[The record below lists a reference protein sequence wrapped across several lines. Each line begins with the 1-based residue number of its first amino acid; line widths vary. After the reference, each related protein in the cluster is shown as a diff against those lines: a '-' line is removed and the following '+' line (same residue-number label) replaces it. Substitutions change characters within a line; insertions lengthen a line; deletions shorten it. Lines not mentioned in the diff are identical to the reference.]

1 MSKSEKISW
10 TYWMALLAV
19 LLLFSYGCTS
29 KTKFK
34 SETQEKK
41 KIDSVA
47 VVIDSTAKVQE
58 FVSSKMED
66 FKQQLSEMGVTGFDE
81 KVIVTE
87 TIETLEY
94 TGTGTNANTGPDKNH
109 PNVSDDGV
117 VRSAESPSFIVETH
131 DGTKLRVAGNGR
143 VTRIT
148 TTTETHTTR
157 KQIEQRNRE
166 IAEKSQKKMDSI
178 NREAALKKMITDI
191 KTETETETK
200 TKAKAVDTKFRIPW
214 WLWVIPIVVF
224 MIYVFRK
231 WIGAKLKFV
240 YNWFKD

>member
-10 TYWMALLAV
+10 IYWMALLAV
-19 LLLFSYGCTS
+19 LLVFSFGCTS

-47 VVIDSTAKVQE
+47 VVIDSTARVQE

-66 FKQQLSEMGVTGFDE
+66 FKQQLSEMAVTGFDE
-81 KVIVTE
+81 KVVVTE

-94 TGTGTNANTGPDKNH
+94 TGPDKNH

-166 IAEKSQKKMDSI
+166 IAEQSQKKMDSI

-191 KTETETETK
+191 KAETESETK

-214 WLWVIPIVVF
+214 WLWIIPIVIF
-224 MIYVFRK
+224 LIYVFRK
-231 WIGAKLKFV
+231 WIGAKLNFV